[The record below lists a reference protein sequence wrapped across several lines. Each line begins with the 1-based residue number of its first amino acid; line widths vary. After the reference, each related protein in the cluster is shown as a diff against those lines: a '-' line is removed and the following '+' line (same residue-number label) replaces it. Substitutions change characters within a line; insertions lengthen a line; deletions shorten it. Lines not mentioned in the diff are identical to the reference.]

1 MVNTHNNHN
10 NSNSNI
16 INVNSPSPIISSDNM
31 INSPYSGI
39 TSDSAGNNINN
50 NNAEAFNTNNNN
62 NVSSDPLPPIWTWES
77 RNIIPP
83 PHSK

>member
-1 MVNTHNNHN
+1 MNTHNNHN
-10 NSNSNI
+10 NSNI
-16 INVNSPSPIISSDNM
+16 INVISPSPIISSDNM

-39 TSDSAGNNINN
+39 TSDSAGNNNI
-50 NNAEAFNTNNNN
+50 NNN